1 MLSGSSPCIRS
12 WCRVQPGL
20 PMPACKEHDTATQK
34 STSGA
39 CLNFSPQ
46 LSLGL
51 VLIQQRT
58 KANKQ
63 EPHFRRGK
71 GLEFPRG
78 SYSSLHWRAN
88 KKTLHFKFLCGIVCL
103 HQCSHGSSD
112 ISPSHKT
119 WIVPRRCLCE
129 GLHITPSPPSA
140 PCGTACLG
148 DREKPV
154 PSPQGNWKAK
164 AISEAPHRALSSN
177 QSHFWP

>member
-1 MLSGSSPCIRS
+1 
-12 WCRVQPGL
+12 
-20 PMPACKEHDTATQK
+20 MPACKEHDTATQK

-71 GLEFPRG
+71 GLEFPKG

-119 WIVPRRCLCE
+119 RIVPRRCLLRVCISPRASPLLPVAQHAWE
-129 GLHITPSPPSA
+129 TGKNLSPLHKATEKQRPSPRLL
-140 PCGTACLG
+140 T
-148 DREKPV
+148 E
-154 PSPQGNWKAK
+154 
-164 AISEAPHRALSSN
+164 LSLLTRVTSGPKSN
-177 QSHFWP
+177 SRFE